1 MSEIRKNRKILLAL
15 LLIKEYSLSDTLK
28 TLSDV
33 FTMSYQQVVYFIE
46 KLKNLELIT
55 YNYSNQEMIITK
67 LGLEYLSENNLS
79 DFKIT
84 ENLNDF
90 PKIDEEFYYK
100 YLKKERNMI

>member
-1 MSEIRKNRKILLAL
+1 MKLKGGLIMSKITKNRKILLAL
-15 LLIKEYSLSDTLK
+15 LLIKEYS
-28 TLSDV
+28 LSDV

-55 YNYSNQEMIITK
+55 YNYSSQEMIITE

-90 PKIDEEFYYK
+90 PKIDEEFYYE
-100 YLKKERNMI
+100 YLKK